1 MFICSPARRRI
12 RRYIAWTF
20 AFAAVTAAPLEW
32 AHADSSGAAPLLAVS
47 DPTGMPPV
55 TAPGQQAT
63 LLPDG
68 RWLLT
73 GGEID
78 GEPSNR
84 IAVYSNSQTTP
95 LPATLISARSGHSA
109 TVLTNGTVFIFGGTG
124 ADGQLVQGSEIVD
137 PLNDTVTSQAA
148 AGLTPRTQHSAT
160 LLTNGAIL
168 ITGGRD
174 ANDEALSSVQLWD
187 PLRQI
192 APVESSLVVARF
204 AHEAELLASGEGL
217 VWGGRSTRGQPLT
230 NGEIYNPNTKLF
242 EGPVDGDDS
251 RIASRSASR
260 NQPPY
265 LADTLPQTDAVDV
278 ALDSVLG
285 VRFSKPLPIAQ
296 LNSAN
301 IVLVGP
307 SGSVAGSVVGAEG
320 GMLAFFSPSMQ
331 LRPATTYT
339 LFVTNVA
346 DEHGHTL
353 PATSIRFT
361 TQRIVAQE
369 VQVTPTIT
377 PVPTVT
383 ASTAPQA
390 TLAARAPVE
399 PAVQTAQRA
408 ALRPVVTLAPQAP
421 APSPSVA
428 QIAEDWI
435 PQAQNRHGA
444 WRVLGLPN
452 DPPLRADAR
461 QAPALRAPAKQT
473 AVAGQVLRLNG
484 LPLAGV
490 SVSVGA
496 LATTTDAQ
504 GRFLLSG
511 VQAGTV
517 ELKVDGTAVVNN
529 GRHYTAHY
537 LVATAQK
544 GKTSVVPYPIY
555 LVRVDPATEVSIS
568 SPADHDITLT
578 HPFMPG
584 LEVTIPK
591 GAVIRDQ
598 NGKIVTKISITPI
611 PIDRPPSPVPAIF
624 GVYFTL
630 QPAGAWVDGDPTLGV
645 KVIYPNYQGM
655 AAGTLFNF
663 WNDATSE
670 NGWHVYGHG
679 KVSPDQT
686 QVLPDDSVS
695 FRRLMQFSAATAPVY
710 IAGPETATA
719 PIINGCKA
727 ANGVDCG
734 TGLFSHSGTDLAV
747 KDVLP
752 ISLAPVYRTNDNQMH
767 AFGVG
772 ADLSYDMRLVSPP
785 SSATSDE
792 EIDLV
797 QADGSRV
804 QYFFAGGPAC
814 QARADC
820 YVNTNSPTS
829 FNGSMMWADNRQI
842 FLQDGTVLLF
852 SPNATIPQ
860 LSSITDSHGNTVT
873 ITTSVINAETA
884 TAAPVTQVTS
894 PNGRYIQFF
903 YDSFNR
909 IVRAVDN
916 AGRTTSYT
924 YDSQSRL
931 ASATD
936 ADGYTEQ
943 YSYDPTT
950 NNISVV
956 TDKRGNMAIQNTYDA
971 NGRVSQQ
978 QLADGSIWKFSYVLN
993 PAGNVTQTTVTDPRG
1008 YQRQHTF
1015 NAYGYPTQTIL
1026 AIGKPEQQTITTTY
1040 NAANLP
1046 LQVTDALGRQTLYGY
1061 NAFGKPTSI
1070 TALAGTAN
1078 AVTYQMMYDPI
1089 FHQLT
1094 GVTDPL
1100 GHTTTVTIG
1109 ASGNPVAVS
1118 DALGNSASAA
1128 YNLQGLPISTI
1139 DPLGNATQ
1147 IVYGT
1152 AGNIASITDPLNRTT
1167 QFGEDELGRLIGIID
1182 PLGNSTQFAIDAMD
1196 RLTSITNAIG
1206 ASTSLSYDQNGNLLT
1221 VTDPRN
1227 VAQTYTYDTRD
1238 RIHTY
1243 QDPTGKVAT
1252 YNYDG
1257 LSNVTSIVDR
1267 KNQTTSVTYDGIN
1280 RPTLITY
1287 QDGSTIAIT
1296 WDSGNRATQF
1306 VDSLN
1311 GTISRTYD
1319 GLDRLTQET
1328 SPQGTVSYQYD
1339 AAGRRQTMSATG
1351 QAIVNYTFDN
1361 DNRLTQVAQGTTTL
1375 GFGYDAGSRRT
1386 SVTLPNGI
1394 VGTYAFDSANELTG
1408 ITYVNGATQIG
1419 TLSYGY
1425 DQGGR
1430 RTSVGGTLAGFVPPA
1445 YVPTL
1450 AYDGTNRL
1458 TSWGGTPL
1466 AYDADGNLTGFGSAT
1481 YTWNARNQLT
1491 ATSGGSSTF
1500 AYDALGRRV
1509 SATISGTTATYLY
1522 DGSNPVVTGGNLM
1535 MSSGALDEI
1544 FAQVGS
1550 STTSSLLRD
1559 GNNNTAALTAGN
1571 ASVSA
1576 NYYYSPYGDSAK
1588 TGSSATAFQYTGRE
1602 NDGAS
1607 GLYYY
1612 RARYYS
1618 PQFGRFISEDPIGLG
1633 GGTNFYA
1640 YTRGNPVSRRDPLGL
1655 WDIGDPIS
1663 EQWFNYS
1670 VGVADGASF
1679 FIGRGIRS
1687 LTSYADDVSTC
1698 STSYKAGLLSGL
1710 AGQAGIVGVTS
1721 AVAAGGASFARA
1733 SFLAARFAV
1742 AGGDLTGAT
1751 AIENETVE
1759 ALYTVGDLVSD
1770 SVTEAVRNAIR
1781 AASTL
1786 RSTTP
1791 ALW

>member
-1 MFICSPARRRI
+1 
-12 RRYIAWTF
+12 
-20 AFAAVTAAPLEW
+20 
-32 AHADSSGAAPLLAVS
+32 
-47 DPTGMPPV
+47 MPPV

-109 TVLTNGTVFIFGGTG
+109 TVLTNGAVFIFGGTG

-137 PLNDTVTSQAA
+137 PLNGTVTSQAA
-148 AGLTPRTQHSAT
+148 TGLTPRTQHSAT
-160 LLTNGAIL
+160 LLTHGAIL
-168 ITGGRD
+168 IAGGRD

-204 AHEAELLASGEGL
+204 AHEAQLLASGEGL
-217 VWGGRSTRGQPLT
+217 VWGGRNATGQPLI

-242 EGPVDGDDS
+242 EGPVDGNDS
-251 RIASRSASR
+251 RVLSRSASR
-260 NQPPY
+260 GQPPY

-285 VRFSKPLPIAQ
+285 VRFRKPLPIAQ
-296 LNSAN
+296 LNAAN

-307 SGSVAGSVVGAEG
+307 SGAVAGSVVGAEG

-339 LFVTNVA
+339 LFVTNLA
-346 DEHGHTL
+346 DEQGHML

-361 TQRIVAQE
+361 TQRIVAQQ
-369 VQVTPTIT
+369 VQVNPSVATMTT
-377 PVPTVT
+377 DT
-383 ASTAPQA
+383 APTAPQA
-390 TLAARAPVE
+390 TLAPRAPAE
-399 PAVQTAQRA
+399 PAVQTVKRP
-408 ALRPVVTLAPQAP
+408 ALRPAVTSSPQAP
-421 APSPSVA
+421 APSPSAA

-452 DPPLRADAR
+452 DPPLSADAR
-461 QAPALRAPAKQT
+461 QAPALRAPAEQT

-484 LPLAGV
+484 LPLEGV
-490 SVSVGA
+490 RVSVGT

-511 VQAGTV
+511 VQAGPV
-517 ELKVDGTAVVNN
+517 ELKVDGTAVIHN

-537 LVATAQK
+537 LFATAQK
-544 GKTSVVPYPIY
+544 GTTSVVPNPIY

-578 HPFMPG
+578 HPLMPG

-598 NGKIVTKISITPI
+598 DGKIVTKISITPI
-611 PIDRPPSPVPAIF
+611 PTDRPPSPVPAIF

-645 KVIYPNYQGM
+645 KVVYPNYQGA

-679 KVSPDQT
+679 KVSRDQT
-686 QVLPDDSVS
+686 QILPDDSVS

-710 IAGPETATA
+710 IAGSETATA

-727 ANGVDCG
+727 ADPVDCG
-734 TGLFSHSGTDLAV
+734 TGLFSHTVTDLSV

-752 ISLAPVYRTNDNQMH
+752 ITLTRMYRTNDNQVH

-772 ADLSYDMRLVSPP
+772 TELSYNMRLVSPL
-785 SSATSDE
+785 SSASSDE
-792 EIDLV
+792 EIDLI

-804 QYFFAGGPAC
+804 QYFHAGGPAC

-820 YVNTNSPTS
+820 YVNTNSPTA
-829 FNGSMMWADNRQI
+829 FNGSMMWANNREI

-852 SPNATIPQ
+852 SPNATLPQ
-860 LSSITDSHGNTVT
+860 LSSITDAHGNTVT
-873 ITTSVINAETA
+873 ITTSIVNTETT
-884 TAAPVTQVTS
+884 TALPVTQVTS

-916 AGRTTSYT
+916 AGRTTSYS
-924 YDSQSRL
+924 YDSLGRL
-931 ASATD
+931 TSATD

-950 NNISVV
+950 NNMSVV
-956 TDKRGNMAIQNTYDA
+956 TDKRGNTATQNTYDA

-993 PAGNVTQTTVTDPRG
+993 AAGSVTQTTVTDPRG
-1008 YQRQHTF
+1008 YQTQHTF
-1015 NAYGYPTQTIL
+1015 NAFGYPTQTIL
-1026 AIGKPEQQTITTTY
+1026 AFGKPEQQTIITTY

-1046 LQVTDALGRQTLYGY
+1046 LEFTDALGRQTVYGY
-1061 NAFGKPTSI
+1061 DAFGDLTSI

-1078 AVTYQMMYDPI
+1078 AVTYQMTYDPT

-1100 GHTTTVTIG
+1100 GHTATVTIG
-1109 ASGNPVAVS
+1109 ASGNAVAVS
-1118 DALGNSASAA
+1118 DALGNTSSAV
-1128 YNLQGLPISTI
+1128 YNTQGLVTSTI

-1152 AGNIASITDPLNRTT
+1152 AGNVASITDPLNRTT

-1182 PLGNSTQFAIDAMD
+1182 PLGNSTQFAIDAMN

-1206 ASTSLSYDQNGNLLT
+1206 AYTGFNYDQNGNLLT
-1221 VTDPRN
+1221 VMDPRN
-1227 VAQTYTYDTRD
+1227 VTQTYTYDTRN
-1238 RIHTY
+1238 RVHTY
-1243 QDPTGKVAT
+1243 QDPAGKIAT
-1252 YNYDG
+1252 YIFDG
-1257 LSNVTSIVDR
+1257 LSNLTTIVDR
-1267 KNQTTSVTYDGIN
+1267 KNQTTSMTYDGIN
-1280 RPTLITY
+1280 RPTLITF

-1351 QAIVNYTFDN
+1351 QSVLDYTFDN
-1361 DNRLTQVAQGTTTL
+1361 ANRLTQISQGSTTL
-1375 GFGYDAGSRRT
+1375 GFGYDSAGRRT
-1386 SVTLPNGI
+1386 AVTLPNGI
-1394 VGTYAFDSANELTG
+1394 VGMYAFDNADELTG
-1408 ITYVNGATQIG
+1408 ITYASGATQIG
-1419 TLSYGY
+1419 TLTYSY
-1425 DQGGR
+1425 DHAGR

-1466 AYDADGNLTGFGSAT
+1466 TYDADGNLTGFGSAT

-1522 DGSNPVVTGGNLM
+1522 DGLNPTVTGGNLM
-1535 MSSGALDEI
+1535 LGSGALDEI

-1550 STTSSLLRD
+1550 STTTSYLRD
-1559 GNNNTAALTAGN
+1559 GNNSTAALTASN
-1571 ASVSA
+1571 ASIA
-1576 NYYYSPYGDSAK
+1576 GNYYYSPYGDSAK
-1588 TGSSATAFQYTGRE
+1588 TGATSSAFQYTGRE
-1602 NDGAS
+1602 NDGAT

-1618 PQFGRFISEDPIGLG
+1618 PQLGRFISEDPVGLG
-1633 GGTNFYA
+1633 GGTNYYA
-1640 YTRGNPVSRRDPLGL
+1640 YAGA
-1655 WDIGDPIS
+1655 DPIS
-1663 EQWFNYS
+1663 NSDPSGLLFGINAGEGYGDSAAQFWADKQEQTGNWLYAIPGGLASLWTPCVSNQTFLSLLPIGPAGRGLAAGAKLLSNS
-1670 VGVADGASF
+1670 VKGQIGEGASLISNWLQGST
-1679 FIGRGIRS
+1679 FISRGRRIPGYRTIV
-1687 LTSYADDVSTC
+1687 DSTWRGLDGTVYYVESKFGL
-1698 STSYKAGLLSGL
+1698 STLSRAQRAAAAGLGDLYHVERWGYDWVNSIG
-1710 AGQAGIVGVTS
+1710 AGIGLGTG
-1721 AVAAGGASFARA
+1721 AAAG
-1733 SFLAARFAV
+1733 AA
-1742 AGGDLTGAT
+1742 AGSSCGCQ
-1751 AIENETVE
+1751 
-1759 ALYTVGDLVSD
+1759 
-1770 SVTEAVRNAIR
+1770 
-1781 AASTL
+1781 
-1786 RSTTP
+1786 
-1791 ALW
+1791 